1 KYIMQ
6 ETQYTQETLT
16 GASTPEI
23 IEEGKTIAIISYLTL
38 IGLVAALVMN
48 SEKKNTYAKFHIRQ
62 SLGLMLTGLATTFVS
77 WIPFIG
83 WLFGIVAFFFL
94 LFLWF
99 TGFFN
104 ALNGREKVLPILGG
118 KYAEWFKSV

>member
-1 KYIMQ
+1 MQ
-6 ETQYTQETLT
+6 ETQNTPETLA
-16 GASTPEI
+16 GAITPEVI
-23 IEEGKTIAIISYLTL
+23 AEGKTIAIITYLTL
-38 IGLVAALVMN
+38 IGLVVALVMN
-48 SEKKNTYAKFHIRQ
+48 GEKKNTYAKFHIRQ
-62 SLGLMLTGLATTFVS
+62 ALGLMLTGFVTIFVS

-99 TGFFN
+99 TGLFN
-104 ALNGREKVLPILGG
+104 ALNGREKVLPILGD

>member
-1 KYIMQ
+1 ME
-6 ETQYTQETLT
+6 ETTQRTQETLT

>member
-1 KYIMQ
+1 ME
-6 ETQYTQETLT
+6 ETTQRTQETLT

-104 ALNGREKVLPILGG
+104 ALNAREKVLPILGG

>member
-1 KYIMQ
+1 MQ
-6 ETQYTQETLT
+6 EAQNTPETLA
-16 GASTPEI
+16 GAITPEVI
-23 IEEGKTIAIISYLTL
+23 AEGKTIAIITYLTL
-38 IGLVAALVMN
+38 IGLVVALVMN
-48 SEKKNTYAKFHIRQ
+48 GEKKNTYAKFHIRQ
-62 SLGLMLTGLATTFVS
+62 ALGLMLTGFVTIFVS

-99 TGFFN
+99 TGLFN
-104 ALNGREKVLPILGG
+104 ALNGREKVLPILGD